1 MASLPERFQ
10 AERRELLGLLLQSG
24 ILHRSAT
31 QPVRSR
37 DGTSAR
43 WMLNSLGVTLG
54 TRGAELAGRCIL
66 ELLKHFD
73 GRQLATYGLIGVPI
87 LQSCILQSGGR
98 YRGLLVRKEAKTY
111 GASRLIEGDIDPD
124 EPVILIDDSI
134 ASGTAFKDGCERLEK
149 AGLRVEGAVCLVR
162 FGWLSGYSAAQES
175 GYHVEAVF
183 DIFEDIMANMED
195 EPRPLRNPSKT
206 FPAIDWSA
214 ERAPEGLH
222 PAVLARIAMTEYLS
236 SGKLLRPPQRLDRD
250 YDSSGGAWVSVRSK
264 SDVYLRHARDGFWHF
279 PGEQRWT
286 TPEDVLQAALRT
298 VTLLPK
304 GEKGRAKVDSSN
316 IAVTFFSAL
325 EECTVGELDNDR
337 YGIVVSSAERASVMG
352 GALPRMPG
360 INNEYHQFQHARI
373 TNGKLYPI
381 EPYIIHRHEVFK
393 FVEPGAA
400 WQPTGVPRSESERED
415 DGLYAAIAERA
426 RQIAIAH
433 VLGVEQSGTAL
444 PDSMK
449 PEGLHS
455 LYVTIYIWGR
465 LRGCM
470 GSAITSLD
478 SDLRHLILAALKD
491 ERFTEAEAGAPEA
504 VAVSVS
510 FLSKPLTL
518 GQFLPEEVVK
528 RSLHGRQAL
537 RVYQKQREGML
548 LPFVAAMYDLDPLAY
563 AREVIDKAGVT
574 RPPYHWQ
581 RFDCVTCLADSEGT
595 GVLVGAF
602 RRLEQQA
609 SGKDLLLRL
618 SGLYTNYLLHH
629 QKADG
634 FFYESYEPF
643 RNRLREGG
651 IPARLAHGAW
661 TLARAARNLREPSF
675 IPERDIREAADK
687 SIEALLNKMKLDE
700 AGAWLELNNEQPSVS
715 EVAFLTLALCEL
727 PKGDYRRPLARSL
740 AETLW
745 KSIDRHGRI
754 ATHKGA
760 ASVADGYQDYF
771 PAQVLLAL
779 AAVAEAGLTYIHLPR
794 LMQAFRYYRH
804 RFRHKRDFGHISWMM
819 QAFSRWW
826 RVQPDP
832 EFAQL
837 VFEIGD
843 WVLQFQQKNGAFLT
857 GHQADTPG
865 FTTALYLEG
874 IGSALPLAQAI
885 DSARFSQY
893 LDACWRGMDFV
904 DRLTIQPEHA
914 SVLPNSDLAIGGL
927 RQSIY
932 TSFVR
937 IDFVQH
943 ALSAVLELNSHFTAG
958 TDPALT
964 RMEAVAANAETFC

>member
-1 MASLPERFQ
+1 VASLPERFQ
-10 AERRELLGLLLQSG
+10 AERRELLGLLLQGG

-31 QPVRSR
+31 QPVSSR

-43 WMLNSLGVTLG
+43 WMLNSLGVTLDS
-54 TRGAELAGRCIL
+54 RGAELAGRCIL

-111 GASRLIEGDIDPD
+111 GASRLIEGDINPD

-134 ASGTAFKDGCERLEK
+134 ASGTAFNDGRERLEK

-162 FGWLSGYSAAQES
+162 FGWLSGYSATQEY

-183 DIFEDIMANMED
+183 DIFEDFMANMED
-195 EPRPLRNPSKT
+195 EPKPLRNPSKT
-206 FPAIDWSA
+206 FPAIEWSP

-222 PAVLARIAMTEYLS
+222 PAVLARVAMNEYLG
-236 SGKLLRPPQRLDRD
+236 SGKLLRPPNRLDRD

-279 PGEQRWT
+279 PGEERWS
-286 TPEDVLQAALRT
+286 TPEDVLRAALRT

-304 GEKGRAKVDSSN
+304 GEKGRARVDSSN

-360 INNEYHQFQHARI
+360 INNEYHQFHHARI

-400 WQPTGVPRSESERED
+400 WQPTGVPRSEAECVDE
-415 DGLYAAIAERA
+415 GLCAAIAERA

-433 VLGVEQSGTAL
+433 VLGVEQSGTPL
-444 PDSMK
+444 SDSMK

-455 LYVTIYIWGR
+455 LYVTVYIWGR

-478 SDLRHLILAALKD
+478 SDLRGLILAALKD

-518 GQFLPEEVVK
+518 GQFMPEEVVK

-537 RVYQKQREGML
+537 RVYQNQREGIL
-548 LPFVAAMYDLDPLAY
+548 LPFVAAMYDLDPLGY

-574 RPPYHWQ
+574 RPPYYWQ
-581 RFDCVTCLADSEGT
+581 RFDCLTCLADSEGT

-609 SGKDLLLRL
+609 SGKSLLLRL
-618 SGLYTNYLLHH
+618 GDLHTNYLLRH

-643 RNRLREGG
+643 RNRLHEGS
-651 IPARLAHGAW
+651 IPPRLAHGAW
-661 TLARAARNLREPSF
+661 MLARAAKDL
-675 IPERDIREAADK
+675 PERSPATGEAANK

-700 AGAWLELNNEQPSVS
+700 TGAWLELNQEPPSVS

-727 PKGDYRRPLARSL
+727 PAGDYRRPLARSL

-745 KSIDRHGRI
+745 KSIGRHGRI
-754 ATHKGA
+754 ATHRGGTK
-760 ASVADGYQDYF
+760 VADGYQDYF

-779 AAVAEAGLTYIHLPR
+779 ATAAEAGLTEIHFPK

-804 RFRHKRDFGHISWMM
+804 RFRHKRDFGHVSWMM

-874 IGSALPLAQAI
+874 IGSALRLAHAT

-893 LDACWRGMDFV
+893 LDACLRGMEFL
-904 DRLTIQPEHA
+904 DRLTIQPAHA
-914 SVLPNSDLAIGGL
+914 SVLPNSDLAVGGV
-927 RQSIY
+927 RQSVY

-937 IDFVQH
+937 NDFVQH
-943 ALSAVLELNSHFTAG
+943 ALSAVLELYSHFTAG
-958 TDPALT
+958 ADPALT
-964 RMEAVAANAETFC
+964 RVEAVAANAETFC